1 MKRKCTTVYFQTLY
15 FHVKL
20 TYYKFFYTLLFPS
33 QHISQESYE
42 DKNVLWVV
50 LIESMWSEMK
60 ATILIRSTFSEKD
73 REKKLWIPH
82 RSLKKNIA
90 SNYTYFFII
99 WCHPSYEMHVYH
111 GTRRF
116 FVTKIVIDVIWF
128 RSVNVQH
135 DMSVIDISHNFTR
148 T

>member
-1 MKRKCTTVYFQTLY
+1 MVSIVNIGFPMDVISINIRMISPQQVVMKRKCTTVYFQTLY

-42 DKNVLWVV
+42 DRSVLWVV

-99 WCHPSYEMHVYH
+99 WCHPSY
-111 GTRRF
+111 
-116 FVTKIVIDVIWF
+116 
-128 RSVNVQH
+128 
-135 DMSVIDISHNFTR
+135 
-148 T
+148 